1 MEGKRDR
8 IAHSRVVPSTA
19 VPSEIATHTAVV
31 ASFPALQPAIEAIQE
46 QQFDTFLGA
55 QKQWLLY
62 HRSLNG
68 TLAGAFGSQ
77 RAAEKRAGFGECYGP
92 AGYGIKVRCAGRV
105 WGAASSYVHMRLY
118 LSTHMSLH
126 PQPPPLSSFVLG
138 GQLHM
143 APGSPE

>member
-1 MEGKRDR
+1 MGR

-19 VPSEIATHTAVV
+19 VPSEIAVV

-55 QKQWLLY
+55 QKQWLSY

-92 AGYGIKVRCAGRV
+92 MVWRQGALHWSCVGYCIELRAYEHV
-105 WGAASSYVHMRLY
+105 
-118 LSTHMSLH
+118 LSARI
-126 PQPPPLSSFVLG
+126 PPLCYLLF
-138 GQLHM
+138 QAA
-143 APGSPE
+143 APRGSGVA